1 MLTLTVRRGENM
13 AHTLDSIAKELG
25 LSKTTVSRAISGKGR
40 ISEATRE
47 KVKSYIDEINYRP
60 SAVARSLAANRTFNV
75 GLVVPA
81 DSALGE
87 MPYFQTLMTGICDKA
102 MEYEYDVLIILADN
116 DGIKALEHAVINK
129 KIDGVI
135 VSRCEKKSKVLNFL
149 KKSTIPYVVVGNPED
164 PEILH
169 VDHDN
174 EGAATNMIENLI
186 DKGLKR
192 MALIGGGE
200 NINVT
205 TSRLNGF
212 YNGFK
217 NKGLKVDENLIYL
230 NMHKSERM
238 DSVIRDVIK
247 DGAECIV
254 CMDDMLC
261 NSVLNCL
268 HNDGISVPEDVKLC
282 SFYDSNLLSNSKPS
296 ITSLYF
302 DAKRLGAEA
311 LSLIMRNLNGDDVT
325 SVLLSE
331 FNIQMR
337 DSTN

>member
-1 MLTLTVRRGENM
+1 MG
-13 AHTLDSIAKELG
+13 HTLDSIAKELG

-40 ISEATRE
+40 ISEETRQ
-47 KVKSYIDEINYRP
+47 KVNDYIKKINYRP

-87 MPYFQTLMTGICDKA
+87 MPYFQTLMTGVCERA
-102 MEYEYDVLIILADN
+102 MDYDYDVLILLADN
-116 DGIKALEHAVINK
+116 DGISPLKHAVQNR
-129 KIDGVI
+129 KIDAVI
-135 VSRCEKKSKVLNFL
+135 VSRCERDSKVINFL
-149 KKSTIPYVVVGNPED
+149 KESNIPYIVVGNPMD
-164 PEILH
+164 DDVLY

-174 EGAATNMIENLI
+174 RGAAARMIETLI
-186 DKGLKR
+186 DRGIHR

-205 TSRLNGF
+205 HSRLQGF
-212 YNGFK
+212 RDGFK
-217 NKGLKVDENLIYL
+217 NKGLKVDESLIFL
-230 NMHKSERM
+230 NMHKSARM
-238 DSVIRDVIK
+238 DSVLRQVISE
-247 DGAECIV
+247 GAECIV

-261 NSVLNCL
+261 NSALNCL

-282 SFYDSNLLSNSKPS
+282 SFYDSNLLSTSKPA

-302 DAKRLGAEA
+302 DAKKLGAEC
-311 LSLIMRNLNGDDVT
+311 LEMLMRNLDGESVT
-325 SVLLSE
+325 NVIVTD

-337 DSTN
+337 DSTT

>member
-1 MLTLTVRRGENM
+1 MG
-13 AHTLDSIAKELG
+13 HTLDSIAKDLG
-25 LSKTTVSRAISGKGR
+25 MSKTTVSRAISGKGR
-40 ISEATRE
+40 ISEETRK
-47 KVKSYIDEINYRP
+47 KVNEYIQKINYRP

-87 MPYFQTLMTGICDKA
+87 MPYFQTLMTGVCDRA
-102 MEYEYDVLIILADN
+102 MDYDYDVLIILADN
-116 DGIKALEHAVINK
+116 DGITALKHAVQNR
-129 KIDGVI
+129 KIDAVI
-135 VSRCEKKSKVLNFL
+135 VSRCEKDSKVINFL
-149 KKSTIPYVVVGNPED
+149 KESTIPYIVVGNPMDED
-164 PEILH
+164 VIY

-174 EGAATNMIENLI
+174 EGAASRMIESLI
-186 DKGLKR
+186 DAGITH

-205 TSRLNGF
+205 HSRLQGF
-212 YNGFK
+212 KNGFK
-217 NKGLKVDENLIYL
+217 NKGLRVDESLIFL

-238 DSVIRDVIK
+238 DSVLKVAMAE
-247 DGAECIV
+247 GAECIV

-268 HNDGISVPEDVKLC
+268 HNDGISVPEDVRLC
-282 SFYDSNLLSNSKPS
+282 SFYDSNLLSTSKPS

-302 DAKRLGAEA
+302 DAKKLGALCLEM
-311 LSLIMRNLNGDDVT
+311 LMRNLDGEVVT
-325 SVLLSE
+325 SQILND

-337 DSTN
+337 DSTT